1 MVAARQLN
9 MGMLEKM
16 AETFRSFLGEMAF
29 NFHNKKLESVL
40 VKPKMCAKT
49 CKRGNYGIERN
60 NSATSG
66 GKSG

>member
-16 AETFRSFLGEMAF
+16 AETFLGEMAF